1 LGIINQFMSNQLV
14 CSFVEASF
22 FRFISSISIRSNYII
37 ELSIKKKF
45 SFKINHYL
53 NLDPILNFHGL
64 LDIWVV
70 DYPQEL
76 NRFQV
81 NYLLVSYIIPA
92 RLRLITYTSE
102 INQVSSI
109 TSLFKSANWLER
121 EAYDF
126 FGVFFS
132 EHPDLRRILTDY
144 GFEGYPMRKDFPLSG
159 YFEVRYDDESKKVVH
174 ESLRLSQEFRYFDFL
189 TPWEND

>member
-1 LGIINQFMSNQLV
+1 MNNHLIN
-14 CSFVEASF
+14 SFIEASF

-45 SFKINHYL
+45 LFMIIKYL
-53 NLDPILNFHGL
+53 KLDSTLNFHGL

-70 DYPQEL
+70 DYPQEI

-81 NYLLVSYIIPA
+81 NYLMVSYIIPA
-92 RLRLITYTSE
+92 RIRLIAYTSE
-102 INQVSSI
+102 INQIPSI

-144 GFEGYPMRKDFPLSG
+144 GFEGYPMRKDFPLTG
-159 YFEVRYDDESKKVVH
+159 YFEVRYDDESKKVIH
-174 ESLRLSQEFRYFDFL
+174 EPLRLSQEFRYFDFL